1 MNVENKLI
9 KKKLRIDGFYFDGKN
24 PFHLFKDEVGN
35 STIKKVT
42 KIYREKIWWIKN
54 DYTVY

>member
-9 KKKLRIDGFYFDGKN
+9 KKKLRIDGYYFDGKN
-24 PFHLFKDEVGN
+24 SFHLFKDERGN

-42 KIYREKIWWIKN
+42 KSYREKI
-54 DYTVY
+54 

>member
-9 KKKLRIDGFYFDGKN
+9 KKKLRIDGYYFDGKKS
-24 PFHLFKDEVGN
+24 FHLFKDERGN

-42 KIYREKIWWIKN
+42 KIYREKI
-54 DYTVY
+54 

>member
-9 KKKLRIDGFYFDGKN
+9 KKKLRIDGYYFDGKN
-24 PFHLFKDEVGN
+24 SFHLFKNERGN